1 MRNVHTLLIMA
12 HHLSSR
18 TSGPAPRHVLT
29 LAEAG
34 QHLAALHEWGHTLH
48 GKSPEFRITRS
59 GPDHAPIWGASLRWQ
74 CKVVASSAATKQEAM
89 TKVAKDIMEDEMKRG
104 KASLEE
110 RIEAQEKHLAALE
123 VRIDE
128 QDRRIEEQ
136 DRRIAQMEEKVNSI
150 LPPWMQQNEEWGV
163 Q

>member
-1 MRNVHTLLIMA
+1 MDC
-12 HHLSSR
+12 SFQS
-18 TSGPAPRHVLT
+18 APPHVLS
-29 LAEAG
+29 LAEQG

-89 TKVAKDIMEDEMKRG
+89 TKVARTIMEDEMKRDIG
-104 KASLEE
+104 SPEE
-110 RIEAQEKHLAALE
+110 RIEVHKKHIATLE
-123 VRIDE
+123 ARIDE
-128 QDRRIEEQ
+128 QDRRIRNLEE
-136 DRRIAQMEEKVNSI
+136 RLNSI
-150 LPPWMQQNEEWGV
+150 LPPWRRPNEEWGV

>member
-1 MRNVHTLLIMA
+1 MDCTFQ
-12 HHLSSR
+12 S
-18 TSGPAPRHVLT
+18 APPHVLS

-48 GKSPEFRITRS
+48 GKSPEFCITRS
-59 GPDHAPIWGASLRWQ
+59 GPDHAPTWGASLRWQ

-89 TKVAKDIMEDEMKRG
+89 TKVAKDIMENEMKRG

-110 RIEAQEKHLAALE
+110 RIEAQEKHIAALE
-123 VRIDE
+123 ARIEE